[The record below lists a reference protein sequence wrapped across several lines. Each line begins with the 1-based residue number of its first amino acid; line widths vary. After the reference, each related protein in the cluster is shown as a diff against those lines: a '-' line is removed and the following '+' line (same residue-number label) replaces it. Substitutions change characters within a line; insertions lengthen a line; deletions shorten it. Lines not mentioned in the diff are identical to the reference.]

1 MPIVFFTFSDIWNI
15 SQWVIWMKMKIC
27 CNDYVVILLSSFVAL
42 SDICTSCHKGLMKN
56 LSCWNDFYIDHKT
69 LK

>member
-1 MPIVFFTFSDIWNI
+1 
-15 SQWVIWMKMKIC
+15 MKIRG
-27 CNDYVVILLSSFVAL
+27 NDYVVILLSSLVAL
-42 SDICTSCHKGLMKN
+42 SDICTSCHKGLMKD